1 MRVDYLN
8 SSINNALINIKIK
21 IKRLSQNLIPN
32 IQYWITD
39 LIFRRE
45 NPYFEINF
53 KKEFCQKYNNFKYDE
68 TI

>member
-8 SSINNALINIKIK
+8 SSTSNALINIKIK

-53 KKEFCQKYNNFKYDE
+53 KILKYNNFKYDE

>member
-8 SSINNALINIKIK
+8 SSTSNALINIKIK

-45 NPYFEINF
+45 NPYFGINF
-53 KKEFCQKYNNFKYDE
+53 EKRILPVIK
-68 TI
+68 

>member
-8 SSINNALINIKIK
+8 SSTSNALINIKIK
-21 IKRLSQNLIPN
+21 IKRLSQNIIPN

-53 KKEFCQKYNNFKYDE
+53 KILKYNNFKYDE